1 MSLEAPIILLI
12 LATPIYF
19 FSKWILKIL
28 KFGDNTSRKYLALIL
43 AAVLSFTLYVTIGLI
58 LIYSIFYY
66 PEIPFNQQE
75 WSKNTEE
82 RYKMSSDIIKSE
94 MLIGKTK
101 AEVIEL
107 LGEEDF
113 YSGDDKDE
121 NHMIYYLG
129 YVPGIASI
137 DPDILEIF
145 FEDGKVVAVSQRGT

>member
-1 MSLEAPIILLI
+1 M
-12 LATPIYF
+12 
-19 FSKWILKIL
+19 
-28 KFGDNTSRKYLALIL
+28 
-43 AAVLSFTLYVTIGLI
+43 SFTLYVAIGLI

-66 PEIPFNQQE
+66 PKIPFNQQE

-145 FEDGKVVAVSQRGT
+145 FEDGKVVEVSQRGT